1 MDVLRIYIDNSVVG
15 GCHDE
20 EFEVESIAFFDMA
33 RDGKVVLMVS
43 DLLLDELN
51 PAPPEVREVFP
62 SLPQGAIERVETT
75 EEAEALRDAYLAAGV
90 VGPARATDALHVA
103 IASVAEAD
111 MIVSWNFK
119 HMVHHEKVRGFHA
132 INMLKGYP
140 LIGIHSPLEV
150 I

>member
-1 MDVLRIYIDNSVVG
+1 MDPLRIYIDNSVVG

-20 EFEVESIAFFDMA
+20 EFDEESIALFDMA
-33 RDGKVVLMVS
+33 REGKVVLLVS
-43 DLLLDELN
+43 DLVLKELG
-51 PAPPEVREVFP
+51 PAPPEVREVLP
-62 SLPQGAIERVETT
+62 SLPQGAIERVDTT

-90 VGPARATDALHVA
+90 VGPARTRDALHVA

-119 HMVHHEKVRGFHA
+119 HIVHHEKIRGFHA
-132 INMLKGYP
+132 VNMLKGYP